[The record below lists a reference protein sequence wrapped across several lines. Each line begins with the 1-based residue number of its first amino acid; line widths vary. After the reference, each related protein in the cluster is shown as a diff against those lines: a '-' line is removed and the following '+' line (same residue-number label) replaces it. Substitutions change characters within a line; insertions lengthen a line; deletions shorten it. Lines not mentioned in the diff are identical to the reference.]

1 MVADQRYVHSTGTQ
15 GHPSPEVTFIGTQ
28 QANRQELD
36 ERLALTIRKR
46 EDNARGGGFLIG
58 AGAGLFVGF
67 ALGFL
72 VTWAVL

>member
-1 MVADQRYVHSTGTQ
+1 MVALSEDRLTDH
-15 GHPSPEVTFIGTQ
+15 
-28 QANRQELD
+28 QATATISIAGLQD
-36 ERLALTIRKR
+36 VIRKR